1 MDYAGP
7 IEGHML
13 LVIADAHSKW
23 LEAHVTTSSTAKVTI
38 ENLRV
43 TFVQLGISQTVVTDN
58 GPCFSSEEFKEFLK
72 KNGIRHITSSLYHS
86 VSNGL
91 AEQAVQSL
99 KQAIKKQR
107 TGRDKVSLILMAYR
121 STPQTT
127 TGCSPAELMFGRL
140 MNTRFD
146 LLKPNV
152 ENRVC
157 INQEKQKQW
166 YDQRAQDK
174 VFEVSDLVYAK

>member
-7 IEGHML
+7 IEDHML
-13 LVIADAHSKW
+13 LVTADAHSKW

-43 TFVQLGISQTVVTDN
+43 TFVQLGIPQTVVTDN

-91 AEQAVQSL
+91 AERAVQ
-99 KQAIKKQR
+99 
-107 TGRDKVSLILMAYR
+107 
-121 STPQTT
+121 
-127 TGCSPAELMFGRL
+127 
-140 MNTRFD
+140 
-146 LLKPNV
+146 LLK
-152 ENRVC
+152 
-157 INQEKQKQW
+157 
-166 YDQRAQDK
+166 
-174 VFEVSDLVYAK
+174 